1 MQFLYCFVV
10 GSFPF
15 NSFLSGFFCS
25 LGLFVLMGKQCCHL
39 LYTLPFTDPGS
50 IPEDFIFIFTFTGC
64 NGSELLQSLTVLQG
78 IMALPGKA
86 FCEACLLCAVSLRM
100 QVDPTS
106 TEFKSLLLERAYA
119 DAIFCGCLLFLIVW
133 NFMG

>member
-1 MQFLYCFVV
+1 MKAISSQLKGVEDNAKLIVKSFFSEYEKTPIRLKIIDAFIVYALLTCASQFLYVFFV

-25 LGLFVLMGKQCCHL
+25 LGFFVLM
-39 LYTLPFTDPGS
+39 
-50 IPEDFIFIFTFTGC
+50 
-64 NGSELLQSLTVLQG
+64 
-78 IMALPGKA
+78 
-86 FCEACLLCAVSLRM
+86 VSLRM
-100 QVDPTS
+100 QVDPQS

-119 DAIFCGCLLFLIVW
+119 DVLLCGFLLFLIVW

>member
-1 MQFLYCFVV
+1 MQFLYVFFV

-25 LGLFVLMGKQCCHL
+25 LGFFVLMGK
-39 LYTLPFTDPGS
+39 
-50 IPEDFIFIFTFTGC
+50 
-64 NGSELLQSLTVLQG
+64 
-78 IMALPGKA
+78 LPGTA
-86 FCEACLLCAVSLRM
+86 QPDGNAVHQATILCAPSQQSVTMSAGPFVYCAVELPCGRIRHFVFYASAVSLRM
-100 QVDPTS
+100 QVDPQS

-119 DAIFCGCLLFLIVW
+119 DVLLCGFLLFLIVW